1 MLKTAFAV
9 LAFVIVHGAAWAQ
22 ATPVGLWKTID
33 DDGKTEK
40 SLVRISETGGQL
52 SGRIETLFDSSKKD
66 SVCEKCSDD
75 RKDQRLVGL
84 TILRNVSKQADD
96 ASLWAGGEIL
106 DPNNGKVYKVR
117 LRPIDGGAK
126 LEVRGYVGM
135 PMLGR
140 TQTWVRV
147 E

>member
-1 MLKTAFAV
+1 MKRLIAA
-9 LAFVIVHGAAWAQ
+9 LALATGAALAWGQ
-22 ATPVGLWKTID
+22 ATPVGVWKTID

-40 SLVRISETGGQL
+40 SLVRIAESGGQL
-52 SGRIETLFDSSKKD
+52 VGRIETLFDAAKKD
-66 SVCEKCSDD
+66 AVCDKCSDE
-75 RKDQRLVGL
+75 RKDKRIVGM
-84 TILRNVSKQADD
+84 TILRNISKDTSD
-96 ASLWAGGEIL
+96 ESLWAGGDIL

-117 LRPIDGGAK
+117 LRPVDDGK
-126 LEVRGYVGM
+126 RLEVRGYIGM

>member
-1 MLKTAFAV
+1 MKRLIAA
-9 LAFVIVHGAAWAQ
+9 LALTMGAALAWGQ
-22 ATPVGLWKTID
+22 ATPVGVSKTID

-40 SLVRISETGGQL
+40 SLVRIAESGGQL
-52 SGRIETLFDSSKKD
+52 VGRIETLFDAAKKD
-66 SVCEKCSDD
+66 AVCDKCSDE
-75 RKDQRLVGL
+75 RKDKRIVGM
-84 TILRNVSKQADD
+84 TILRNISKDTSD
-96 ASLWAGGEIL
+96 ESLWAGGDIL

-117 LRPIDGGAK
+117 LRPVDDGK
-126 LEVRGYVGM
+126 RLEVRGYIGM

>member
-1 MLKTAFAV
+1 MKRVIALLALAMGTTVAFA
-9 LAFVIVHGAAWAQ
+9 Q
-22 ATPVGLWKTID
+22 MTPVGVWKTID

-40 SLVRISETGGQL
+40 STVRISDAGGAL
-52 SGRIETLFDSSKKD
+52 SGRIETLTDASKREA
-66 SVCEKCSDD
+66 VCDKCSDE
-75 RKDQRLVGL
+75 RKDKKLVGL
-84 TILRNVSKQADD
+84 TILRNVTKDADEE
-96 ASLWAGGEIL
+96 SLWAGGDIL

-117 LRPIDGGAK
+117 LRPVDGGKK
-126 LEVRGYVGM
+126 LEVRGFVGM

>member
-1 MLKTAFAV
+1 MKRSIAA
-9 LAFVIVHGAAWAQ
+9 LALAAATCAAWAQ
-22 ATPVGLWKTID
+22 ASPVGVWKTID

-40 SLVRISETGGQL
+40 SLVRISESGGVL
-52 SGRIETLFDSSKKD
+52 SGRIETLFDASKKE
-66 SVCEKCSDD
+66 SVCDKCSDE
-75 RKDQRLVGL
+75 RKDKRLVGL

-96 ASLWAGGEIL
+96 EALWAGGDIL

-117 LRPIDGGAK
+117 LKTVDSGQK
-126 LEVRGYVGM
+126 LELRGYIGM